1 MDWQTLISDLTRRGV
16 TQIVMAA
23 RAGCSQSTISEIFKG
38 KIKDPAYSIG
48 RALVDFH
55 EEMTEMTRSS
65 VALGAGDVVKH
76 D

>member
-1 MDWQTLISDLTRRGV
+1 MDWQTLISELTRNGV
-16 TQIVMAA
+16 TQTVMAI

-55 EEMTEMTRSS
+55 KEITGSS
-65 VALGAGDVVKH
+65 VAITTGEAVKH